1 MIKNIT
7 EIPGDFEIRK
17 LRNNK
22 RVVVFLI
29 CLFISTVLWF
39 LNALSKNY
47 NTIIS
52 YPVKF
57 VNPPENRFLG
67 GTPLST
73 LQLSVEGKGFILLQH
88 KLLTFSP
95 IELDISEMIKN
106 SVPVSGIYNIPAQ
119 NLRNSVSDEISS
131 DLDIFVIR
139 PEMIEIILDSLT
151 TKNVPVE
158 IDLDVE
164 FASQMHLKNK
174 VVTNPDMVEISGP
187 AIILEKMSSV
197 KTKVNIVNQLQNSI
211 DQEIELIHP
220 EKTTIVPEK
229 VMIHIEVE
237 KYTEKELSVPIE
249 ILNKPPG
256 VDLKLFP
263 SEIKLL
269 CNVGLSRF
277 DKIKSSDFGIAVDYK
292 SITADVNSL
301 LITIYKQPEFIQ
313 NIRLNPERV
322 EFLIETD

>member
-1 MIKNIT
+1 MA
-7 EIPGDFEIRK
+7 EIQGDFEIRK

-39 LNALSKNY
+39 LNALGKNY

-52 YPVKF
+52 YPVRF

-67 GTPLST
+67 GTPLSE

-95 IELDISEMIKN
+95 VEIDISEMIKN
-106 SVPVSGIYNIPAQ
+106 NVPVSGVYSIQAQ
-119 NLRNSVSDEISS
+119 NLRNSISDEISS
-131 DLDIFVIR
+131 DLDLLVIR
-139 PEMIEIILDSLT
+139 PETIEIILDSLT
-151 TKNVPVE
+151 TKTVPVE

-164 FASQMHLKNK
+164 FAAQMHLKNK
-174 VVTNPDMVEISGP
+174 IVTNPNSIEISGP
-187 AIILEKMSSV
+187 AIILEQISSV

-211 DQEIELIHP
+211 DQEIDLIYP

-237 KYTEKELSVPIE
+237 KYTEKELNVPVE

-277 DKIKSSDFGIAVDYK
+277 DQIKSSDFGIAVDYK

-313 NIRLNPERV
+313 HIRLNPERV
-322 EFLIETD
+322 EFLIETN